1 MYFEDKTEI
10 IEGEIWKDIEGYIGL
25 YQVSNLGNVKSL
37 PRNTTKGGL
46 LSPASNGRGY
56 LTVLLSKKGKKR
68 RFYIHK
74 LVATAFLQNEEHLP
88 EVDHVNGNRMDNRA
102 SNLQWI
108 SHVENLRKKETGIAI
123 PRRIICIE
131 TGEIFESV
139 AAAAKAM
146 KRDKNTMSYHLS
158 GKIQTCAG
166 KHFKYY
172 DGE

>member
-1 MYFEDKTEI
+1 M
-10 IEGEIWKDIEGYIGL
+10 
-25 YQVSNLGNVKSL
+25 
-37 PRNTTKGGL
+37 PRKGTKGGIL
-46 LSPASNGRGY
+46 NPNSNGKDY

-74 LVATAFLQNEEHLP
+74 LVATAFLQNEENLP
-88 EVDHVNGNRMDNRA
+88 EVDHVNGNRTDNRA

-108 SHVENLRKKETGIAI
+108 SHVENLRKKETGIGI

-139 AAAAKAM
+139 AAAATVVNRHKS
-146 KRDKNTMSYHLS
+146 TMSSHLRGIHDS
-158 GKIQTCAG
+158 CAG

>member
-1 MYFEDKTEI
+1 ME
-10 IEGEIWKDIEGYIGL
+10 EIWRDIENYEGL
-25 YQVSNLGNVKSL
+25 YQVSNLGRVKSL

-46 LSPASNGRGY
+46 LSPDSNGKGY

-74 LVATAFLQNEEHLP
+74 LVATAFLQNEENLP
-88 EVDHVNGNRMDNRA
+88 EVDHRDNDKTNNRA
-102 SNLQWI
+102 ENLQWI
-108 SHVENLRKKETGIAI
+108 SHVENLRKKQSGIGI

-131 TGEIFESV
+131 TGEVFESV

-146 KRDKNTMSYHLS
+146 KRDKSTMSYHLN
-158 GKIQTCAG
+158 GKTKTCAG

-172 DGE
+172 ND